1 MSLKRCWYTFY
12 MKRKYCGTCF
22 ALSMKDK
29 TQRFMF
35 QREVHYVKER
45 KKRLLNKCKEF
56 ICKLGYGN
64 K

>member
-12 MKRKYCGTCF
+12 IKRKYCGTCF

-35 QREVHYVKER
+35 YREVRYVKDLT
-45 KKRLLNKCKEF
+45 KASLK
-56 ICKLGYGN
+56 
-64 K
+64 